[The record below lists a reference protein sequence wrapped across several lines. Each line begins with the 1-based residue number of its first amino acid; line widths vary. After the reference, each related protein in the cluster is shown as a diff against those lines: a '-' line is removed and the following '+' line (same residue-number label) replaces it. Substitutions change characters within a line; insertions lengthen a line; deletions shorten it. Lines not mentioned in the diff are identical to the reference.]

1 MPGRQASGEIIMRDE
16 RNSSFWLAIGICVGL
31 VVAAAVLGRSLADIR
46 KTERFVTVKGF
57 AERDVKADLAV
68 WPIQL
73 EAAGNAVAEVSQ
85 MLETTR
91 AKVLASL
98 KDKGFSAEEI
108 TSQDLRV
115 SDRQAREYG
124 DSRNLLRYIGA
135 ATIIVRSKDVD
146 KVQQVS
152 RMTGDLVRAGVVLGA
167 PGGSQGPQFLYT
179 QLSTIKPSMI
189 TDATKNARAA
199 ADQFA
204 SDSGSKVG
212 AIRRASQGLFSITDR
227 DQAVSGDTQ
236 DSGRYYPRASDPNK
250 RVRVVVTIDY
260 LLE

>member
-1 MPGRQASGEIIMRDE
+1 MRED
-16 RNSSFWLAIGICVGL
+16 RISALLIALGIGVGL
-31 VVAAAVLGRSLADIR
+31 VLAAVVLGRSLADIR

-57 AERDVKADLAV
+57 AEREVKADLAV

-85 MLETTR
+85 QLESTR
-91 AKVLASL
+91 AKVLAFL
-98 KDKGFSAEEI
+98 QDRGFPGEEI

-115 SDRQAREYG
+115 SDRQAKEYG
-124 DSRNLLRYIGA
+124 DSRNLLRYIGSA
-135 ATIIVRSKDVD
+135 MIVVRSKDVNR
-146 KVQQVS
+146 VQQVS

-167 PGGSQGPQFLYT
+167 PGGGQGPQFLYT
-179 QLSTIKPSMI
+179 QLGTIKPSMI

-204 SDSGSKVG
+204 SDSGAKVG
-212 AIRRASQGLFSITDR
+212 AIRRASQGLFSISDR
-227 DQAVSGDTQ
+227 DQAASGDTQ
-236 DSGRYYPRASDPNK
+236 GGGHYFPRASDLNK

>member
-1 MPGRQASGEIIMRDE
+1 MRED
-16 RNSSFWLAIGICVGL
+16 RLSSVVLAIGICVGL
-31 VVAAAVLGRSLADIR
+31 VAAAAILGRSLADIR
-46 KTERFVTVKGF
+46 RTERFVTVKGF
-57 AERDVKADLAV
+57 AVREVKADLAV

-73 EAAGNAVAEVSQ
+73 EAAGNSVAEVSQ
-85 MLETTR
+85 ILESTR
-91 AKVLASL
+91 AKVLAFL
-98 KDKGFSAEEI
+98 KDKGFPAEEI
-108 TSQDLRV
+108 TGQDLRV

-124 DSRNLLRYIGA
+124 ESRSLLRYIGA
-135 ATIIVRSKDVD
+135 ATIVVRSKDVD

-167 PGGSQGPQFLYT
+167 QGGSQGPQFLYT
-179 QLSTIKPSMI
+179 QLSTIKPGMI

-204 SDSGSKVG
+204 SDSGSNVG
-212 AIRRASQGLFSITDR
+212 AIRRASQGLFTITDR
-227 DQAVSGDTQ
+227 DQAASGETA
-236 DSGRYYPRASDPNK
+236 GGGHYFARASDPNK

>member
-1 MPGRQASGEIIMRDE
+1 MRED
-16 RNSSFWLAIGICVGL
+16 RLSSVVLAIGICVGL
-31 VVAAAVLGRSLADIR
+31 VAAAAILGRSLADIR

-57 AERDVKADLAV
+57 AEREVKADLAV

-73 EAAGNAVAEVSQ
+73 EAAGNSVAEVSQ
-85 MLETTR
+85 ILESTR
-91 AKVLASL
+91 AKVLAFL
-98 KDKGFSAEEI
+98 KDKGFPAEEI
-108 TSQDLRV
+108 TGQDLRV

-124 DSRNLLRYIGA
+124 ESRSLLRYIGA
-135 ATIIVRSKDVD
+135 ATIVIRSKDVD

-167 PGGSQGPQFLYT
+167 QGGSQGPQFLYT
-179 QLSTIKPSMI
+179 QLSTIKPGMI

-204 SDSGSKVG
+204 SDSGSNVG
-212 AIRRASQGLFSITDR
+212 AIRRASQGLFTITDR
-227 DQAVSGDTQ
+227 DQAASGETA
-236 DSGRYYPRASDPNK
+236 GGGHYFARASDPNK

>member
-1 MPGRQASGEIIMRDE
+1 MRDE
-16 RNSSFWLAIGICVGL
+16 RISALWLAMGICVGL

-57 AERDVKADLAV
+57 AEREVQADLAV

-73 EAAGNAVAEVSQ
+73 EAAGNSVAEVSQ
-85 MLETTR
+85 ILENTQT
-91 AKVLASL
+91 KVLVFL
-98 KDKGFSAEEI
+98 KEKGFPGEEI
-108 TSQDLRV
+108 SSQDLRV

-124 DSRNLLRYIGA
+124 DTKNLLRYIGA
-135 ATIIVRSKDVD
+135 ATILVRSKDVH

-152 RMTGDLVRAGVVLGA
+152 RMTGDLVRAGVVLA
-167 PGGSQGPQFLYT
+167 AQAGSQGPQFLYT
-179 QLSTIKPSMI
+179 RLSTIKPSMI
-189 TDATKNARAA
+189 TDATKNARTA

-212 AIRRASQGLFSITDR
+212 SIRRASQGLFSITDR
-227 DQAVSGDTQ
+227 DQAASGETE
-236 DSGRYYPRASDPNK
+236 GGGAVYGRASDPNK

>member
-1 MPGRQASGEIIMRDE
+1 MSMRED
-16 RNSSFWLAIGICVGL
+16 RISSLWLAIGICVGL
-31 VVAAAVLGRSLADIR
+31 VVAAVVLGRSLAEIR
-46 KTERFVTVKGF
+46 KTERYVTVKGF
-57 AERDVKADLAV
+57 AEREVKADLAV

-73 EAAGNAVAEVSQ
+73 EAAGTSVAEVSQ
-85 MLETTR
+85 MLGTTQ
-91 AKVLASL
+91 AKVLAFL
-98 KDKGFSAEEI
+98 KDKGFPPEEI

-124 DSRNLLRYIGA
+124 ESKNLLRYIGA
-135 ATIIVRSKDVD
+135 ATIVVRSKEVD

-152 RMTGDLVRAGVVLGA
+152 RLTGDLVRAGVVLA
-167 PGGSQGPQFLYT
+167 AQGGSQGPQFLYT

-189 TDATKNARAA
+189 TDATKNARTA

-212 AIRRASQGLFSITDR
+212 PIRRASQGLFSITDR
-227 DQAVSGDTQ
+227 DRAASGETE
-236 DSGRYYPRASDPNK
+236 GGGHYYARASDPNK

>member
-1 MPGRQASGEIIMRDE
+1 MRDE
-16 RNSSFWLAIGICVGL
+16 RVSSLWLAVGICLGL
-31 VVAAAVLGRSLADIR
+31 VGAAVILGRSLADIR

-57 AERDVKADLAV
+57 AEREVKADLAV

-73 EAAGNAVAEVSQ
+73 EAAGNSVAEVSQ
-85 MLETTR
+85 MLESTR
-91 AKVLASL
+91 AKVLDFL
-98 KDKGFSAEEI
+98 KEKGFPVEEI
-108 TSQDLRV
+108 TSQGLRV

-124 DSRNLLRYIGA
+124 DSKNLLRYIGA
-135 ATIIVRSKDVD
+135 ATIVVRSKDVD

-152 RMTGDLVRAGVVLGA
+152 RMTGDLVHAGVVLA
-167 PGGSQGPQFLYT
+167 AHGGSQGLQFLYT
-179 QLSTIKPSMI
+179 QLSTIKPGMI

-212 AIRRASQGLFSITDR
+212 PIRRASQGLFSITDR
-227 DQAVSGDTQ
+227 DQAASGETE
-236 DSGRYYPRASDPNK
+236 GGGNYYARASDPNK
-250 RVRVVVTIDY
+250 RVRVVVTVDY

>member
-1 MPGRQASGEIIMRDE
+1 MRDD
-16 RNSSFWLAIGICVGL
+16 RMSSVVLAIGICVGL
-31 VVAAAVLGRSLADIR
+31 VAAAAVLGRSLADIR
-46 KTERFVTVKGF
+46 KAERFVTVKGF
-57 AERDVKADLAV
+57 AEREVKADLAV

-73 EAAGNAVAEVSQ
+73 EAAGRSVAEVSQ
-85 MLETTR
+85 ILENTR
-91 AKVLASL
+91 AKALAFL
-98 KDKGFSAEEI
+98 KDKGFPADEI

-124 DSRNLLRYIGA
+124 ESRSLLRYIGA
-135 ATIIVRSKDVD
+135 ATIVVRSQDVD

-167 PGGSQGPQFLYT
+167 QGGSQGPQFLYT

-212 AIRRASQGLFSITDR
+212 AIRHASQGLFTITER
-227 DQAVSGDTQ
+227 DQAASGETA
-236 DSGRYYPRASDPNK
+236 GGGHYFARASDPNK
-250 RVRVVVTIDY
+250 RVRIVVTIDY

>member
-1 MPGRQASGEIIMRDE
+1 MRED
-16 RNSSFWLAIGICVGL
+16 RISALLIALGIGLGL
-31 VVAAAVLGRSLADIR
+31 VLAAFVLGRSLGDIR
-46 KTERFVTVKGF
+46 KTERYVTVKGF
-57 AERDVKADLAV
+57 AEREVKADLAV

-73 EAAGNAVAEVSQ
+73 EVAGNAVADVSQ
-85 MLETTR
+85 QLESTR
-91 AKVLASL
+91 AKVLAFL
-98 KDKGFSAEEI
+98 QDKGFPPEEI

-115 SDRQAREYG
+115 SDRQAKEYG
-124 DSRNLLRYIGA
+124 DSRNLLRYIGS
-135 ATIIVRSKDVD
+135 ATIVVRSKDVN

-179 QLSTIKPSMI
+179 QLGTVKPSMI

-204 SDSGSKVG
+204 SDSGVKVG
-212 AIRRASQGLFSITDR
+212 AIRRASQGLFSISDR
-227 DQAVSGDTQ
+227 DQAASGDTEGG
-236 DSGRYYPRASDPNK
+236 GRYFPRASDPNK